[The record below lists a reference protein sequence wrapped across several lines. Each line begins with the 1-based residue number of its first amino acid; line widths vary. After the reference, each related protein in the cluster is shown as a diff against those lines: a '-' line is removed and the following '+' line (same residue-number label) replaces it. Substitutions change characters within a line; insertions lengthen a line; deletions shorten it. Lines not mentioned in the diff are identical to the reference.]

1 MQSQVIISQDLSGVG
16 QVSMGVAV
24 PLIAA
29 FGHQPLLLPT
39 ALLSAHTGFANNTY
53 FDLSAQMPKILS
65 HWQTL
70 QLQPQAILLGY
81 LGQSALNVWQ
91 KWLPQYADVG
101 IKVIDPVMGDHGQL
115 YRGFDDT
122 YVQAM
127 QQLVRLATVITPNPT
142 EAQLLLN
149 EPISADPL
157 LPKAATA
164 LAQRLADRF
173 NVDVVLTGVNMVN
186 GRVGVAVVEQGQ
198 ARLWQTQRL
207 SGEFFGTG
215 DIFAAVLCGA
225 LVEGIDLIEAS
236 HLAMN
241 FVARALITTLADK
254 SDPRFGVAYSAELPW
269 LLHTI
274 STRI

>member
-173 NVDVVLTGVNMVN
+173 NVDVVLTWQWLNKAKHDCGKPSVCLANSLVPATFLPQCCV
-186 GRVGVAVVEQGQ
+186 GR
-198 ARLWQTQRL
+198 
-207 SGEFFGTG
+207 
-215 DIFAAVLCGA
+215 
-225 LVEGIDLIEAS
+225 
-236 HLAMN
+236 
-241 FVARALITTLADK
+241 
-254 SDPRFGVAYSAELPW
+254 W
-269 LLHTI
+269 LKESI
-274 STRI
+274 